1 MEEIPL
7 RKILMATLLAAA
19 LTSPALAADPVKL
32 TDAQMD
38 KVSAGFG
45 SIQGG
50 WYYFLLHY
58 WYGQGHNNH
67 SL

>member
-1 MEEIPL
+1 M
-7 RKILMATLLAAA
+7 RKILMATILAAA
-19 LTSPALAADPVKL
+19 LASPALAADPVKL
-32 TDAQMD
+32 TDTQMD

-58 WYGQGHNNH
+58 WYGQGN
-67 SL
+67 STASR